1 MAPMNTSEND
11 QRIDEL
17 EIKLQFQEDTIDSL
31 NAALIRQQKDMLLI
45 QEQLS
50 LLVKQLETYRQQ
62 QSENEAVHDN
72 EKPPHY

>member
-1 MAPMNTSEND
+1 MNTSDTD

-31 NAALIRQQKDMLLI
+31 NQALIRQQKDILLMT
-45 QEQLS
+45 EKFHLMS
-50 LLVKQLETYRQQ
+50 KQLESFRQQ
-62 QSENEAVHDN
+62 QSIHEG

>member
-1 MAPMNTSEND
+1 MNTSDID

-31 NAALIRQQKDMLLI
+31 NQALIRQQKDILLMT
-45 QEQLS
+45 EKFS
-50 LLVKQLETYRQQ
+50 LMSKQLESYRQQ
-62 QSENEAVHDN
+62 QSIHEG

>member
-1 MAPMNTSEND
+1 MNTSEND

-62 QSENEAVHDN
+62 QSENETLHDN